1 MADELILVI
10 EDDPHVQEIL
20 RLYLEKDG
28 YKAAAATDGR
38 DGLARA
44 WELKPDLIILD
55 LMLPGLGGWDLCRAL
70 RQKSQVPVIMLTAKG
85 EDYDKILGLELG
97 ADDYITKPF
106 NPAEVVARVKA
117 VLRRTTA
124 AKGPEDVRVLRFPLL
139 TIDLDRFTVEVAGR
153 PVPLTPKETELL
165 WFLAKRPG
173 TVFNREQLL
182 NQVWGYD
189 YAGDARTVDV
199 HIKRIR
205 QKLQQEGSA
214 ENSYPWSLKTV
225 WGVGYK
231 FEVDKDMVSPKASV
245 SEP

>member
-1 MADELILVI
+1 MAGEQILVI
-10 EDDPHVQEIL
+10 EDDLHVQEIL

-28 YKAAAATDGR
+28 YRVAAATEGPE
-38 DGLARA
+38 GLSKA
-44 WELKPDLIILD
+44 WELNPDLIILD

-70 RQKSQVPVIMLTAKG
+70 RQESRVPVIMLTAKG

-117 VLRRTTA
+117 ILRRTA
-124 AKGPEDVRVLRFPLL
+124 PAEAPEDARVLRFPML

-173 TVFNREQLL
+173 TVFKREQLL

-189 YAGDARTVDV
+189 YTGDARTVDV

-205 QKLQQEGSA
+205 QKLHPEGSA
-214 ENSYPWSLKTV
+214 ENSYPWGLRTV

-231 FEVDKDMVSPKASV
+231 FEVDKDKVSPKAS
-245 SEP
+245 E

>member
-1 MADELILVI
+1 MAGDLVLVI

-28 YKAAAATDGR
+28 YKVAAATDGR
-38 DGLARA
+38 QGLAMARESNPA
-44 WELKPDLIILD
+44 LIILD

-70 RQKSQVPVIMLTAKG
+70 RQESQVPVIMLTAKG

-117 VLRRTTA
+117 VLRRTAPATA
-124 AKGPEDVRVLRFPLL
+124 PEDVRVLRFPQL

-205 QKLQQEGSA
+205 QKLQADGLP
-214 ENSYPWSLKTV
+214 ENSFPWSLKTV

-231 FEVDKDMVSPKASV
+231 FEVDKDTVSSQV
-245 SEP
+245 SK

>member
-1 MADELILVI
+1 MPGEKILVI
-10 EDDPHVQEIL
+10 EDDLHVQEIL

-28 YKAAAATDGR
+28 YKVTAAMEGR

-117 VLRRTTA
+117 VLRRTA
-124 AKGPEDVRVLRFPLL
+124 SGESPEDERVLRFPSL
-139 TIDLDRFTVEVAGR
+139 TIDLDRFSVEVTGR

-173 TVFNREQLL
+173 AVFTREQLL
-182 NQVWGYD
+182 SQVWGYD

-205 QKLQQEGSA
+205 QKLQPEGSA
-214 ENSYPWSLKTV
+214 ESSYPWSLRTV

-231 FEVDKDMVSPKASV
+231 FEVDKDMVSPKAS
-245 SEP
+245 E

>member
-1 MADELILVI
+1 MAGDLILVI

-28 YKAAAATDGR
+28 YKVAAATDGR
-38 DGLARA
+38 QGLAMARESNPA
-44 WELKPDLIILD
+44 LIILD

-70 RQKSQVPVIMLTAKG
+70 RQDSQVPVIMLTAKG

-117 VLRRTTA
+117 VLRRAAPATA
-124 AKGPEDVRVLRFPLL
+124 PEDVRVLRFPQL
-139 TIDLDRFTVEVAGR
+139 TIDLDRFTVEVASR

-205 QKLQQEGSA
+205 QKLQADGLP
-214 ENSYPWSLKTV
+214 ENSFPWSLKTV

-231 FEVDKDMVSPKASV
+231 FEVDKDTVSSQV
-245 SEP
+245 SK